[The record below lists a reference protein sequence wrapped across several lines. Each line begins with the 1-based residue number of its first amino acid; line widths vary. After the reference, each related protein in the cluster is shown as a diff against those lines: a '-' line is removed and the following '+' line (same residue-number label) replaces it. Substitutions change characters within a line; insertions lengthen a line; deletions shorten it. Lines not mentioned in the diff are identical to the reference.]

1 MGIGKSKRN
10 YGGEM
15 RVEIDRRS
23 GFCFGVINAI
33 RAAENELETT
43 DELYCLGDIVH
54 NGMEVERL
62 EKMGLESIS
71 KEKYFTLKDCKVLIR
86 AHGEPPETYE
96 YASKNNIELIDA
108 TCPVV
113 ITLQEKVK
121 SSYETRKDEK
131 GQVVIYG
138 KKGHAEIE
146 GLNGQTMH
154 NALVIESINEIDKID
169 FTRPVALYSQTT
181 KRVEDF
187 HDIANSVKSKMKE
200 GVPVEIKDTICRQ
213 VSNRVPNLKKF
224 AANFDMILFV
234 AGVKSSNG
242 QYLFTICKE
251 ENPNSHFISKL
262 DQIDKNWFKGVESV
276 GICGATSTPNWLM
289 EEVAKWIDQNYN

>member
-1 MGIGKSKRN
+1 
-10 YGGEM
+10 M

-33 RAAENELETT
+33 KEAENELER
-43 DELYCLGDIVH
+43 EGKLYCLGDIVH
-54 NGMEVERL
+54 NGKEVERL
-62 EKMGLESIS
+62 EKMGLKSIS
-71 KEKYFTLKDCKVLIR
+71 KEEYFTLSNCKVLIR

-96 YASKNNIELIDA
+96 YAKDNNIELIDA

-121 SSYETRKDEK
+121 GSYLKNNQQQ

-138 KKGHAEIE
+138 KKGHAEII
-146 GLNGQTMH
+146 GLNGQTQN
-154 NALVIESINEIDKID
+154 NAVILESMDDVVKVD
-169 FTRPVALYSQTT
+169 PSRPVALYSQTT
-181 KRVEDF
+181 KRIEDF
-187 HDIANSVKSKMKE
+187 YDIAQSVKEKMQP

-224 AANFDMILFV
+224 ATQFDLILFI
-234 AGVKSSNG
+234 AGEKSSNG
-242 QYLFTICKE
+242 RYLYTICKE
-251 ENPNSHFISKL
+251 ENPQSYKIANIEE
-262 DQIDKNWFKGVESV
+262 IDPAWFDGVQSV

-289 EEVAKWIDQNYN
+289 EQAAEWVHQNFD

>member
-1 MGIGKSKRN
+1 
-10 YGGEM
+10 M

-33 RAAENELETT
+33 KEAENELER
-43 DELYCLGDIVH
+43 EGKLYCLGDIVH
-54 NGMEVERL
+54 NGKEVERL
-62 EKMGLESIS
+62 EKMGLKSIS
-71 KEKYFTLKDCKVLIR
+71 KEEYFALSDCKVLIR

-96 YASKNNIELIDA
+96 YAKNNNIELIDA

-121 SSYETRKDEK
+121 GSYLKNNQQQ

-138 KKGHAEIE
+138 KKGHAEII
-146 GLNGQTMH
+146 GLNGQTQN
-154 NALVIESINEIDKID
+154 NAVILENMDDVVKVDPS
-169 FTRPVALYSQTT
+169 RPVALYSQTT
-181 KRVEDF
+181 KRIEDF
-187 HDIANSVKSKMKE
+187 YDIAQSVKEKMQP

-224 AANFDMILFV
+224 ATQFDLILFI
-234 AGVKSSNG
+234 AGEKSSNG
-242 QYLFTICKE
+242 RYLYTICKE
-251 ENPNSHFISKL
+251 VNPRSHKIANIEE
-262 DQIDKNWFKGVESV
+262 IDPAWFDGVESV

-289 EEVAKWIDQNYN
+289 EKAAEWVHQNFG

>member
-1 MGIGKSKRN
+1 
-10 YGGEM
+10 M
-15 RVEIDRRS
+15 RIEIDKRS

-33 RAAENELETT
+33 REAENELETT
-43 DELYCLGDIVH
+43 KRLYCLGDIVH

-71 KEKYFTLKDCKVLIR
+71 KEKYFTLKNCKVLIR

-113 ITLQEKVK
+113 LTLQEKVK
-121 SSYETRKDEK
+121 ISYEAKKEEK
-131 GQVVIYG
+131 GQIVIYG

-154 NALVIESINEIDKID
+154 NALIIEGIDEIGKID
-169 FTRPVALYSQTT
+169 FNRPVALYSQTT

-187 HDIANSVKSKMKE
+187 HAIANTVKSKMKI

-224 AANFDMILFV
+224 ASSFDMVLFV
-234 AGVKSSNG
+234 AGTKSSNG

-251 ENPNSHFISKL
+251 ENPNSHFISNL
-262 DQIDKNWFKGVESV
+262 EQIDKQWFDGIESV

-289 EEVAKWIDQNYN
+289 EEVANWIDKNYN